1 MKRLT
6 GRASAA
12 VRRAVIPP
20 SQPTE
25 RNIHFLYVEIVF
37 ASLLSAAASFNGTY
51 VLRLGGSNAL
61 VGLLSS
67 IPALLA
73 VFTYLPS
80 ARFLER
86 QTNQMPWVV
95 RSLFLARLGYMFLP
109 ILPFFMGRYVAE
121 ATVAV
126 LVSMQVPAVFFSTA
140 WSPLL
145 SDVVPPRQRGN
156 VLAWRSILSS
166 GAIAPLIFLAGRWL
180 DAVTFPGNY
189 QWLYVAGVLGGLAST
204 YLVARI
210 RPEAPAAPEGVAAEA
225 AGVAAEAAGVA
236 AEEAEPAPKPAPAA
250 RGSWWA
256 DLRGLLAEEPGFRR
270 IVVNTLLFNLGAWM
284 IGPLFII
291 FFVRELGAS
300 DGWVGTLGTL
310 AHIGVILGYW
320 LWRKVVRRLGD
331 ARALLLAA
339 LPVCAHPFLVA
350 LIPNLTVILILDL
363 AVNAIA
369 PGVNLSHGMIFLD
382 LLPPGRK
389 YSATAV
395 YSMIMNAGAFV
406 APLIGVAIADRI
418 GIANTLLLGGTL
430 RALGALTFYLFPL
443 KQPQPWPWRQG
454 PAA

>member
-1 MKRLT
+1 MRRGRVKRLA

-37 ASLLSAAASFNGTY
+37 ASILSAAASFNGTY

-95 RSLFLARLGYMFLP
+95 RSLFLARLGYLFLP

-210 RPEAPAAPEGVAAEA
+210 RPEASAAPEGVT
-225 AGVAAEAAGVA
+225 

-291 FFVRELGAS
+291 FFVRELGAT

-363 AVNAIA
+363 AVNAVA
-369 PGVNLSHGMIFLD
+369 PGVNLSHGMIFLE
-382 LLPPGRK
+382 LLPARRK
-389 YSATAV
+389 YSATAI
-395 YSMIMNAGAFV
+395 YSMVMNAGAFV

-454 PAA
+454 PTAP

>member
-1 MKRLT
+1 MRRGRVKRLA

-37 ASLLSAAASFNGTY
+37 ASILSAAASFNGTY

-95 RSLFLARLGYMFLP
+95 RSLFLARLGYLFLP

-189 QWLYVAGVLGGLAST
+189 QWLYVAGVLGGWPPPIWWRASG
-204 YLVARI
+204 RR
-210 RPEAPAAPEGVAAEA
+210 RPLRR
-225 AGVAAEAAGVA
+225 
-236 AEEAEPAPKPAPAA
+236 K
-250 RGSWWA
+250 GS
-256 DLRGLLAEEPGFRR
+256 PRR
-270 IVVNTLLFNLGAWM
+270 R
-284 IGPLFII
+284 PSP
-291 FFVRELGAS
+291 R
-300 DGWVGTLGTL
+300 
-310 AHIGVILGYW
+310 
-320 LWRKVVRRLGD
+320 
-331 ARALLLAA
+331 
-339 LPVCAHPFLVA
+339 
-350 LIPNLTVILILDL
+350 PN
-363 AVNAIA
+363 
-369 PGVNLSHGMIFLD
+369 PR
-382 LLPPGRK
+382 LPPGGPGGR
-389 YSATAV
+389 TC
-395 YSMIMNAGAFV
+395 AGSWPRSPAF
-406 APLIGVAIADRI
+406 
-418 GIANTLLLGGTL
+418 
-430 RALGALTFYLFPL
+430 GAS
-443 KQPQPWPWRQG
+443 W
-454 PAA
+454 